1 MGNTNKREKNTNT
14 YDENDKYR
22 DGFIV
27 LWGGL
32 LQIQTEIQM
41 MKITNTG
48 GCIVGPGW
56 PWERRHFS
64 CAPPVL
70 VKPASLHLQYTHVAS
85 SSSSASLASSSMCI
99 ALNVLS
105 ASERV
110 ILV

>member
-1 MGNTNKREKNTNT
+1 MTLLGKTLTSARDGSDILYIWRIKNMGNTNTRVDK

-48 GCIVGPGW
+48 GCIVG
-56 PWERRHFS
+56 
-64 CAPPVL
+64 
-70 VKPASLHLQYTHVAS
+70 KYK
-85 SSSSASLASSSMCI
+85 
-99 ALNVLS
+99 
-105 ASERV
+105 
-110 ILV
+110 